1 MMVGQNSA
9 EIGLYFFPLYS
20 APFLM
25 IPICCAYCRVESV
38 RPVSTV
44 IQRPMWTPFF
54 ADMVILFPYGDT
66 PIIAAIIMDG
76 PGISMSQTFSWYVH
90 IHITYML
97 PYHRHRARCF

>member
-1 MMVGQNSA
+1 
-9 EIGLYFFPLYS
+9 
-20 APFLM
+20 M
-25 IPICCAYCRVESV
+25 IPICCAYCRVEYV
-38 RPVSTV
+38 RPVGTV
-44 IQRPMWTPFF
+44 IQRPMWYPLVP
-54 ADMVILFPYGDT
+54 DMVILFPCRDT